1 MTDASQK
8 AKCHRLEYVDLTM
21 TRPTVLLFDVDGTLV
36 STGGAGRRALER
48 IFEVAY
54 GRSDACSFPLDGMTD
69 RAIVRNALRCIGR
82 EPRESDIDA
91 VLRGYLEILAQEVAS
106 VDSDKYRIHRGIEPA
121 IQAAGLCSQLALG
134 LGTGNIREGAKVK
147 LTRVGIYERFA
158 FGGFGCDHEDRA
170 ELLRVGA
177 ERGAERLGKPRLD
190 CRVVIVGDTPK
201 DVAAAKKLGADS
213 VGVATGRY
221 TTEQLKAAGATF
233 AFTDLSEPGALDA
246 LLN

>member
-1 MTDASQK
+1 
-8 AKCHRLEYVDLTM
+8 M

-54 GRSDACSFPLDGMTD
+54 GRSDACAFPLDGMTD
-69 RAIVRNALRCIGR
+69 RAIVRTALRCIGR
-82 EPRESDIDA
+82 EPRERDIDA
-91 VLRGYLEILAQEVAS
+91 VLQGYLEILAQEVAS

-121 IQAAGLCSQLALG
+121 LHAAGLCSQAALG

-177 ERGAERLGKPRLD
+177 ERGAERLGKPLLD

-201 DVAAAKKLGADS
+201 DVAAAKELGADS
-213 VGVATGRY
+213 VAVATGRY

-233 AFTDLSEPGALDA
+233 AFADLSEPGALDA

>member
-1 MTDASQK
+1 MS
-8 AKCHRLEYVDLTM
+8 
-21 TRPTVLLFDVDGTLV
+21 RPTVLLFDVDGTLV
-36 STGGAGRRALER
+36 TTGGAGRRALER

-69 RAIVRNALRCIGR
+69 RAIVRAALRSIGR
-82 EPRESDIDA
+82 EAGEPEIDA
-91 VLRGYLEILAQEVAS
+91 ILVGYVEILAEEVAG

-121 IQAAGLCSQLALG
+121 LEAAASRPQVALG

-147 LTRVGIYERFA
+147 LDRVGIYERFP

-177 ERGAERLGKPRLD
+177 RRGAERLGTVVEN
-190 CRVVIVGDTPK
+190 CRVVVVGDTPK
-201 DVAAAKKLGADS
+201 DVAAATKLGAES
-213 VGVATGRY
+213 LGVATGRFSVRD
-221 TTEQLKAAGATF
+221 LKAAGATF
-233 AFTDLSEPGALDA
+233 AFADLSEPGALDA

>member
-1 MTDASQK
+1 MCRKRQSAIAWSTLTLMTQ
-8 AKCHRLEYVDLTM
+8 
-21 TRPTVLLFDVDGTLV
+21 PTVLLFDVDGTLV
-36 STGGAGRRALER
+36 TTGGAGRRALER

-82 EPRESDIDA
+82 EPQEADIDA
-91 VLRGYLEILAQEVAS
+91 VLQGYVEILAEEVAS
-106 VDSDKYRIHRGIEPA
+106 VDSGKYRLHRGIEPA
-121 IQAAGLCSQLALG
+121 LNAAALCSHLALG
-134 LGTGNIREGAKVK
+134 LGTGNIRQGAKVK
-147 LTRVGIYERFA
+147 LARVGIYERFG

-177 ERGAERLGKPRLD
+177 ARGAERLGRALAD

-201 DVAAAKKLGADS
+201 DVEAAKRLGADS

-221 TTEQLKAAGATF
+221 TAEQLKAAGATF
-233 AFTDLSEPGALDA
+233 AFSDLSEPGALDI